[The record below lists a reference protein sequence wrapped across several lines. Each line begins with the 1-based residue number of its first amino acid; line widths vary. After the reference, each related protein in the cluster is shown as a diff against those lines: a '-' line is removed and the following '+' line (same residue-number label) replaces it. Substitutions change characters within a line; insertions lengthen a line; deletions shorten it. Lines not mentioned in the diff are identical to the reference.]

1 MSARL
6 ASWAP
11 PALLL
16 LFLLVAYGRLT
27 TFEGVVITDD
37 VFISDLQN
45 AEFPWRA
52 AAGRMIRG
60 GELPVWSPEMC
71 GGYPLLA
78 GGGGTE
84 PLALA
89 LFTLLPPRVALNLLM
104 LLVLALAS
112 LGAYAYARTIG
123 ATRAGALLAG
133 LAFGSSG
140 FMVCQ
145 LKHLGVV
152 TTVCWF
158 PLALSFL
165 ERALRARPPGQGRE
179 AEVAPLVT
187 RLRDLAGF
195 ALVFG
200 LQIHAGFPQSAY
212 ISGLIYLGYAALRLP
227 ALLLARRPGLL
238 LGLGL
243 VFGLACALAVGVGAL
258 QLIPQQEL
266 SSLSQRV
273 GKLNLDQAAHVAFWP
288 KNLSLF
294 FSPYGNGDISNLTY
308 RGPSVFWED
317 YGYVGL
323 APLVLG
329 LFALYAGVVRGFRR
343 WHTLAWLL
351 LGGLALAMVVSK
363 ATPLFALAHRY
374 LPGMN
379 IFRFPT
385 RFMFVVDFAL
395 AILGALGLS
404 RLQLLLGAW
413 GERRAAF
420 KGVAVALAAGAV
432 AFAAADL
439 AHHQLRQNAIIDAR
453 RWFRE
458 PPTVAAIKRREP
470 SGLHRIYTVGALDS
484 HRAAFNRARGWSGD
498 LGHYL
503 RQRDYVQVNANAF
516 YGLASPDCY
525 AGLVPRWMRDVW
537 GPLGLI
543 VRTDPN
549 RRAGPFG
556 RASFLHLLELWS
568 VKHLIAPRAIDMRPE
583 LGPVGAGHEVT
594 VYELPRPL
602 PRAYVVPGAHLARD
616 RGDTNAR
623 LLDPRFDP
631 RARVVLEREAP
642 GGVASVPP
650 PTRGGRAR
658 IASYRASEVVV
669 HVSGDG
675 GYLVLAD
682 AFYPGWVAELD
693 GREELPV
700 LRANLGQ
707 RAVRVPAGDHT
718 VRFAFRSRAIRQG
731 ALVSLGSLLALGLG
745 GLLVPWWWR
754 RRARHDPP

>member
-1 MSARL
+1 MLARL
-6 ASWAP
+6 SSWAP
-11 PALLL
+11 PALLV

-27 TFEGVVITDD
+27 TLEGVVITDD

-45 AEFPWRA
+45 AELPWRA
-52 AAGRMIRG
+52 AAGRMLRG
-60 GELPVWSPEMC
+60 GELPLWSPEMC

-89 LFTLLPPRVALNLLM
+89 LFTVLPPRVALNLLM
-104 LLVLALAS
+104 LLVLAIAS

-158 PLALSFL
+158 PLALCFL
-165 ERALRARPPGQGRE
+165 ERALRAKGRGDE
-179 AEVAPLVT
+179 IAPLAA
-187 RLRDLAGF
+187 RLRDLSGF

-212 ISGLIYLGYAALRLP
+212 ISGLVYVLYAALRLP

-238 LGLGL
+238 LALGL
-243 VFGLACALAVGVGAL
+243 AFGLACALAVGVGAL

-266 SSLSQRV
+266 SGLSQRV

-294 FSPYGNGDISNLTY
+294 LSPYGNGDISNLTY
-308 RGPSVFWED
+308 KGPSVFWED

-343 WHTLAWLL
+343 WHTLAWIL
-351 LGGLALAMVVSK
+351 LGGLALLMVVSK
-363 ATPLFALAHRY
+363 ATPAFALAHRY

-404 RLQLLLGAW
+404 RLQLVLGAW
-413 GERRAAF
+413 GERRAAAF
-420 KGVAVALAAGAV
+420 KGAAVALAAGTV

-458 PPTVAAIKRREP
+458 PPTVAAIKRRSP
-470 SGLHRIYTVGALDS
+470 ASLHRVYTVGALDS

-498 LGHYL
+498 LDHYL
-503 RQRDYVQVNANAF
+503 RQRDYVQANANML
-516 YGLASPDCY
+516 YELASPDCY

-543 VRTDPN
+543 VRTDPA
-549 RRAGPFG
+549 RRVGPFG

-568 VKHLIAPRAIDMRPE
+568 VKHLIVPRALDLRPE
-583 LGPVGAGHEVT
+583 LVPVGAGHEVT

-602 PRAYVVPGAHLARD
+602 PRAYLVPGAHLARD
-616 RGDTNAR
+616 RGDASAR
-623 LLDPRFDP
+623 LLDPRFDL

-642 GGVASVPP
+642 GGVDAVPP
-650 PTRGGRAR
+650 PTRGGSAR
-658 IASYRASEVVV
+658 IESHRANEVVV
-669 HVSGDG
+669 RISGAG

-682 AFYPGWVAELD
+682 TFYPGWVAELD
-693 GREELPV
+693 GRERLPV

-707 RAVRVPAGDHT
+707 RAVRVPAGEHT
-718 VRFAFRSRAIRQG
+718 VRFSFRSPAIRQG
-731 ALVSLGSLLALGLG
+731 ALVSLGSLLLLGLG
-745 GLLVPWWWR
+745 GLVLPWWWR
-754 RRARHDPP
+754 RSRRDPA